1 MGAIKTKG
9 GKSLANPLL
18 SSNAE
23 TGSESS
29 SLMGMERTARLEAI
43 ATSSA
48 ILGTI
53 GDPLRLSLL
62 LTLAEGERWV
72 GDLCTQFGED
82 QPAISHSLALLRDS
96 GLVQLRRLGNRNL
109 YSLRDRGLKVANSI
123 RKIVPSAQAGK
134 HRRVRTSPIDPTILD
149 DVRGFIDDAEGWFHI
164 PNPAFG
170 GRKPVELLGTAEEP
184 RLRDRIMAAKLGM
197 FS

>member
-9 GKSLANPLL
+9 HKSIVNPLL
-18 SSNAE
+18 SSDAE
-23 TGSESS
+23 TDPESS
-29 SLMGMERTARLEAI
+29 SLMGMERTARLQAI
-43 ATSSA
+43 ATSSDM
-48 ILGTI
+48 LRTI

-62 LTLAEGERWV
+62 LTLAEGERGV
-72 GDLCTQFGED
+72 GDLCTQFGEG
-82 QPAISHSLALLRDS
+82 QPVISHGLVLLRQS
-96 GLVQLRRLGNRNL
+96 GLVQLRRLGNKNL
-109 YSLRDRGLKVANSI
+109 YSLSDRGRKVANSI
-123 RKIVPSAQAGK
+123 HKIVPSAQAGK

-149 DVRGFIDDAEGWFHI
+149 DVRGLVDDAEGWFHS
-164 PNPAFG
+164 PNAAFG